1 MKKRFTVK
9 EKIRI
14 LREADSELTVAELC
28 RKHNIS
34 EQTFYNWRR
43 KYGNMEICEAERL
56 LDLERENARLKKKL
70 AETILELDLA
80 KEVVSKKW

>member
-34 EQTFYNWRR
+34 EQTFYNWGR
-43 KYGNMEICEAERL
+43 KYRDMEVCDAERL
-56 LDLERENARLKKKL
+56 RDLERENARLKKKL

>member
-1 MKKRFTVK
+1 MKKRFTVN

-28 RKHNIS
+28 GKHNIS

-43 KYGNMEICEAERL
+43 KYRDMDVCAVERL
-56 LDLERENARLKKKL
+56 RDLERENARLKKKL
-70 AETILELDLA
+70 AETILELDMA